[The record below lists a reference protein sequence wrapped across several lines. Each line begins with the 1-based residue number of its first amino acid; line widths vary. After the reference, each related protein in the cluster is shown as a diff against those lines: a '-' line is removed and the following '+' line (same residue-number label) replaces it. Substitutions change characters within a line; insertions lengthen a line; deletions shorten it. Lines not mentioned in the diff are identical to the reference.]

1 MWMYICVCVCVCLC
15 GLCVLSHPSHVRLCN
30 PMDCSLLGSS
40 VHVILPGRKLEWVAM
55 PSSRGSDQGIKPAS
69 PALQENSLLLS
80 HGETKYIH
88 QFSSVQ
94 FSLSLVSDSL
104 QPQESQHARPPCPSP
119 SPGVHSDSC
128 PSSQWCHPAI
138 SYIYIYTHTHF
149 FSFHFFLTLQCK
161 LRGLEKQVRLRPES
175 SLESKPTNVTLQ
187 LQVSIAGLA
196 DSKDGLG
203 KGIEQGLEEG
213 FWGPAQCGCYMHGIG
228 EAGT

>member
-1 MWMYICVCVCVCLC
+1 MSFCFCWKEGRAGSRFSHRAGTVVDTARGHFLCTCWPLGLCVGLKKKKSQCSLIYILNIILTEYVDVYLCVCVCVCLC

-128 PSSQWCHPAI
+128 PSSQ
-138 SYIYIYTHTHF
+138 
-149 FSFHFFLTLQCK
+149 
-161 LRGLEKQVRLRPES
+161 
-175 SLESKPTNVTLQ
+175 
-187 LQVSIAGLA
+187 
-196 DSKDGLG
+196 
-203 KGIEQGLEEG
+203 
-213 FWGPAQCGCYMHGIG
+213 
-228 EAGT
+228 